1 MLWLCLEAKD
11 LAQNVLLVHAFRSTY
26 TAAQANLQCMM
37 YLAATHARKRVQE
50 DTLSQGYREDMEVP
64 VDRTGTAAIL
74 ALECTLLAPDR
85 TSAWPA

>member
-1 MLWLCLEAKD
+1 MLWLCLEAKY

-26 TAAQANLQCMM
+26 AAEQANSQCMM
-37 YLAATHARKRVQE
+37 CLTATQAGKRVQE
-50 DTLSQGYREDMEVP
+50 DTLSQGYREDMGVP
-64 VDRTGTAAIL
+64 VGRTRSAAIL